1 MKFLIFFLLTVCDFA
16 FAQSLNPVWRGE
28 WFSSSGESI
37 LRISNVTIL
46 STSKGVKTTTEEFQF
61 IDQYQSNKSVAVFTW
76 INSPPKDG
84 VAPETI
90 VSEDGSYKLCFY
102 RDSIITRKKLLISLA
117 YEKDQERSTKIR
129 SRESLNYEISINK
142 WLKLINSLS
151 SERFKVI
158 ECTEYFYSTASKNYE
173 LLGSGDGDVF
183 FFYDSNKVYR
193 WSGNLAV
200 GGIDVKT
207 YSRR

>member
-1 MKFLIFFLLTVCDFA
+1 MKTRLYFNVICA
-16 FAQSLNPVWRGE
+16 FVFSFTSSAFSQPVATALHGAWISAG
-28 WFSSSGESI
+28 GESTLVFNSKEVKFI
-37 LRISNVTIL
+37 EPPDNKEFIL
-46 STSKGVKTTTEEFQF
+46 S
-61 IDQYQSNKSVAVFTW
+61 W

-84 VAPETI
+84 TSPEAK
-90 VSEDGSYKLCFY
+90 VSVDGEYNVCFY

-158 ECTEYFYSTASKNYE
+158 ECTEYVYSKASKNYE

-183 FFYDSNKVYR
+183 FFYDNNKVYR

>member
-1 MKFLIFFLLTVCDFA
+1 M
-16 FAQSLNPVWRGE
+16 
-28 WFSSSGESI
+28 
-37 LRISNVTIL
+37 
-46 STSKGVKTTTEEFQF
+46 
-61 IDQYQSNKSVAVFTW
+61 AVFTW

-90 VSEDGSYKLCFY
+90 VSEDGSYSVCFY

-117 YEKDQERSTKIR
+117 YEKDQLRSTKNR
-129 SRESLNYEISINK
+129 SRESLNDEIFINK

-158 ECTEYFYSTASKNYE
+158 ECTQYVYSTVSKNYE

-183 FFYDSNKVYR
+183 FFYDNNKVYR
-193 WSGNLAV
+193 WSENLAL
-200 GGIDVKT
+200 GGIDVET
-207 YSRR
+207 YSRK